1 MDTKIIPTARYQQ
14 RRARLAQQLRASG
27 GGIAVLMTSPEFAR
41 NRDSDFPYRWDS
53 YFYYLTGFIEPESAV
68 IIYTTDTGFRTA
80 LFCREKN
87 EEREIWDGYR
97 YGPKA
102 AKALFAVDDT
112 FPIAEFDTVLPKL
125 MANQST
131 LFYALGD
138 GGLVEQ
144 RVNTAMTTVRAQS
157 RAGIVAPKTMMDVRS
172 VLDEMRL
179 VKDADEIDIMRRA
192 AVISAQA
199 HTVAMQKCK
208 PGMFEYEV
216 EAELLYVF
224 KKHGSQFPAYSSIV
238 AGGANACVL
247 HYRENDARLADG
259 DILLIDAGCELDGY
273 ASDIT
278 RSFPVNG
285 RFSKGQRKLYDL
297 VLESQY
303 AAIAATKPGAIFNAP
318 HDAAVK
324 VLVQGMIDLGLLK
337 GSVEESL
344 ESGSYKRFYMHRT
357 SHWIGMDV
365 HDCGDYIEPGSP
377 AAHLPTDE
385 TTPLK
390 PAISNR
396 VLHPGML
403 LTIEPGIYVRAAAD
417 IPNEFHD
424 IGIRIEDDSL
434 VTADGCDI
442 LTKDIVKTASDIEAL
457 MKRQ

>member
-1 MDTKIIPTARYQQ
+1 MDTKIIPTARYHQ
-14 RRARLAQQLRASG
+14 RRQRLANQLRANG
-27 GGIAVLMTSPEFAR
+27 GGVAILMTSAEIPR

-68 IIYTTDTGFRTA
+68 IIYTTETGFRTA

-102 AKALFAVDDT
+102 AKELFAVDET
-112 FPIAEFDTVLPKL
+112 FPIAEFDTVLPRL
-125 MANQST
+125 MTNQNT
-131 LFYALGD
+131 LSYALGE
-138 GGLVEQ
+138 GSLVEQ
-144 RVNTAMTTVRAQS
+144 HVNAALTKVRAQS
-157 RAGIVAPKTMMDVRS
+157 RSGIVAPKTMIDVRA

-179 VKDADEIDIMRRA
+179 VKDAEEVDIMRRA

-199 HTVAMQKCK
+199 HTVAMQRCK

-216 EAELLYVF
+216 EAELLYIF
-224 KKHGSQFPAYSSIV
+224 KKHGSQFPAYGSIV

-247 HYRENDARLADG
+247 HYRENDARLRNG

-297 VLESQY
+297 VLESQF

-318 HDAAVK
+318 HEAATK

-337 GSVEESL
+337 GTVEESL

-385 TTPLK
+385 SAPLK
-390 PAISNR
+390 PAIPNR
-396 VLHPGML
+396 VLHPGMV

-417 IPNEFHD
+417 IPEEYHD
-424 IGIRIEDDSL
+424 IGIRIEDDAL
-434 VTADGCDI
+434 VTAQGCDI
-442 LTKDIVKTASDIEAL
+442 LTKDIVKTANDIEAL
-457 MKRQ
+457 MNNR